1 MKERIRIWRKTR
13 RRNIDKSWLPRDKP
27 RGYGGNLVTID
38 LPSITSV
45 YIITVLLDFNGLLK
59 FLIRVLILIG

>member
-1 MKERIRIWRKTR
+1 MKDRIRIWGKTR
-13 RRNIDKSWLPRDKP
+13 RRNIDKSLLPRDKP

-45 YIITVLLDFNGLLK
+45 PIITVLLDFNGLAK

>member
-1 MKERIRIWRKTR
+1 MKDRIRIWGKTR
-13 RRNIDKSWLPRDKP
+13 RRNIDKSLLPRDKP
-27 RGYGGNLVTID
+27 RGYGGNLVTVD

-45 YIITVLLDFNGLLK
+45 PIITVLLDFTGLTK

>member
-1 MKERIRIWRKTR
+1 MKESIRIWGKNR
-13 RRNIDKSWLPRDKP
+13 RRNINKSWLPRDKP

-38 LPSITSV
+38 LPSITYV

-59 FLIRVLILIG
+59 FLIRVLILIR

>member
-1 MKERIRIWRKTR
+1 MKDRIRIWGKTR
-13 RRNIDKSWLPRDKP
+13 RRNIDKSLLPRDKP
-27 RGYGGNLVTID
+27 RGYGGNLVTVD

-45 YIITVLLDFNGLLK
+45 PIIMVLLDFTRLAK

>member
-1 MKERIRIWRKTR
+1 MKERIRIWGKTR

-38 LPSITSV
+38 LPSITYV

-59 FLIRVLILIG
+59 FLIRVLILIR

>member
-1 MKERIRIWRKTR
+1 MKERIRIWGKTR

-38 LPSITSV
+38 LPSITYV

>member
-1 MKERIRIWRKTR
+1 MKERIRIWGKTR

-38 LPSITSV
+38 LPSITYV
-45 YIITVLLDFNGLLK
+45 YIITVLWISMVSLNFLLEY
-59 FLIRVLILIG
+59 